1 VVLIAA
7 RAGGTWVMTDP
18 DSTVTFAVM
27 EAEAPELAQQARER
41 FDATGLCLVAT
52 LRSDGW
58 PRVSPVEPL
67 IVDGQL
73 YLGMIPSST
82 KSRDLARDPR
92 CLVHSV
98 VADKSGTEGEVKLY
112 GKARRIR
119 DDDEIE
125 RYCIAL
131 EAAIGWR
138 PRAPEDCDL
147 WVLDLSRGAYRQFA
161 SDEQRFGVWES
172 GLPQGR

>member
-1 VVLIAA
+1 
-7 RAGGTWVMTDP
+7 MTGP
-18 DSTVTFAVM
+18 VTFVVM
-27 EAEAPELAQQARER
+27 KAEAPELARQVRER

-58 PRVSPVEPL
+58 PRLSPVEPL
-67 IVDGQL
+67 ILEGRL
-73 YLGMIPSST
+73 YLGMIPNST

-92 CLVHSV
+92 CLVHSTV
-98 VADKSGTEGEVKLY
+98 TDKTGTEGEVKLY

-125 RYCIAL
+125 RYSVAL
-131 EAAIGWR
+131 EATIGWR
-138 PRAPEDCDL
+138 PEGPRDLDL

-161 SDEQRFGVWES
+161 GNEQRFGVWE
-172 GLPQGR
+172 PGRAPRSVTRPTPP